1 MTQHEWRHI
10 FASNLIDI
18 LQEKGMTQS
27 QLAKDTG
34 MSVSR
39 ISEYINEKSTPTIF
53 AIINIAYALDVDINE
68 LVDFDDRVY

>member
-53 AIINIAYALDVDINE
+53 AIINIAYALDVDVNE